1 MKKLVLGI
9 SVLLLTMSCDSND
22 YPINQN
28 ESTNSKVISKEKID
42 NQPEINARGPKRPG
56 MTS

>member
-22 YPINQN
+22 YLINQN
-28 ESTNSKVISKEKID
+28 ESTNSKVIKI
-42 NQPEINARGPKRPG
+42 NNIEASKRPG
-56 MTS
+56 MTSYSNLTLN